1 LKNTSFN
8 IKTGVFCGT
17 SAYNL
22 LENKVVFWYHNNK
35 KLQVKSVGED
45 VVCFKFYCRFRRKEM
60 VEGVRKLFGSSLA
73 AAGMALFVFSQAL
86 AADAPSSD
94 KILQPQGLNYT
105 GIYALRQIDP
115 NLTGQGV
122 KFAVVCRSITY
133 IDGEPQNDYQP
144 NISHKC
150 FNAEQFN
157 FYNQPDLP
165 SGISPH
171 STAVCSILFGK
182 DSDAFNLSL
191 GQFNYEGVA
200 PQAKADVYEFW
211 HFLTSKVF
219 SSQPVEA
226 DVLTADIGSQF
237 EDWWTRGIEAM
248 AEHQGLVVV
257 AGIGNGSDAYDPPL
271 YPAAGGNVI
280 GVGVVDSVKTDNL
293 SVALA
298 NFSLAHPEHSSIGP
312 TSDKRCKPDIVAVG
326 NCLVA
331 DANDPGRYE
340 PAGNWSSFSTPLVA
354 GTIGLLVQKAKED
367 PDLKAAVSPDGGNC
381 VMKAILLNSAS
392 KLPFWHK
399 GRLDKEDDHNVPL
412 DYAQGAGLLNA
423 TEAYK
428 QLMAAQHKPGN
439 VPVAGWDGNLLK
451 KGRNDENIYN
461 FTIAQPAGK
470 IISVTAAWNKHYD
483 DVYPFEPIPAK
494 DADLRLEL
502 WGINPAD
509 PNSSRLLDY
518 SDSST
523 DNVEHIYY
531 PADVNYTQYE
541 IVISY
546 SDSDNTADSETQRYG
561 LAWNVISAAA
571 KDSILWYDLNADGVV
586 NEADTN
592 ILIYNS
598 LTGAKSSQSYLVGD
612 IDADG
617 VISSNDVQKLTSNK
631 DRQAG
636 WHTN

>member
-1 LKNTSFN
+1 
-8 IKTGVFCGT
+8 
-17 SAYNL
+17 
-22 LENKVVFWYHNNK
+22 
-35 KLQVKSVGED
+35 
-45 VVCFKFYCRFRRKEM
+45 M
-60 VEGVRKLFGSSLA
+60 VEGVRNLFGSSLI
-73 AAGMALFVFSQAL
+73 ALWMGLFAFSQAS
-86 AADAPSSD
+86 AADSSSSD

-105 GIYALRQIDP
+105 GIYALRQTDP
-115 NLTGQGV
+115 NLAGQGI

-133 IDGEPQNDYQP
+133 VDGEPQNDYQP
-144 NISHKC
+144 NINHKC
-150 FNAEQFN
+150 FKAEQFN

-171 STAVCSILFGK
+171 STAVCSILFGE
-182 DSDAFNLSL
+182 DQDAFNQQS
-191 GQFNYEGVA
+191 GQFHYEGVA

-211 HFLTSKVF
+211 HFLTNNVF
-219 SSQPVEA
+219 SNQPPEA

-248 AEHQGLVVV
+248 AEHHGLIVV

-271 YPAAGGNVI
+271 YPAAGANVI
-280 GVGVVDSVKTDNL
+280 GVGVVDSVKTEDL
-293 SVALA
+293 SAALA
-298 NFSLAHPEHSSIGP
+298 NFSLAHPEHSSCGP
-312 TSDKRCKPDIVAVG
+312 TADKRCKPDIVAAG

-331 DANDPGRYE
+331 DANDTESYK

-354 GTIGLLVQKAKED
+354 GTVGLLVQKAKED

-381 VMKAILLNSAS
+381 VIKAILLNSAA

-423 TEAYK
+423 AEAYR
-428 QLMAAQHKPGN
+428 QLSAGQQGQGN
-439 VPVAGWDGNLLK
+439 VPAAGWDNNHLR
-451 KGRNDENIYN
+451 KGTNKENAYS
-461 FTIAQPAGK
+461 FSIAQPAGK
-470 IISVTAAWNKHYD
+470 IISLTAAWNKHYD
-483 DVYPFEPIPAK
+483 NAYPFEAIPAK

-502 WGINPAD
+502 WGVNLAEPSK
-509 PNSSRLLDY
+509 NRLLDY
-518 SDSST
+518 SDSSA

-531 PADVNYTQYE
+531 LADANYTQYE

-546 SDSDNTADSETQRYG
+546 SDSDNTADSETQQYG
-561 LAWNVISAAA
+561 LAWNVISAAS

-598 LTGAKSSQSYLVGD
+598 LTSAKSSQNYLLGD
-612 IDADG
+612 TDGDG
-617 VISSNDVQKLTSNK
+617 VIGSKDVQNLTSNK

-636 WHTN
+636 WHTNQF